1 MKTVSEVINI
11 LNGRGYT
18 ADLNLK
24 EDRIE
29 CSDPKVE
36 LLPGDFVVDKNYR
49 FEGMSDPGDEA
60 IVFAISSEKYNLKGV
75 LVNGYGVSSIMLSEA
90 MLQALTKDLGVY
102 DSPDDDFL
110 E

>member
-11 LNGRGYT
+11 LKERGYT

-29 CSDPKVE
+29 CSDPKIE

-60 IVFAISSEKYNLKGV
+60 IVCAITSEKYNLKGV
-75 LVNGYGVSSIMLSEA
+75 LVNGYGVSSIMLTEE
-90 MLQALTKDLGVY
+90 MIKALTKENNSY
-102 DSPDDDFL
+102 DSPDDI
-110 E
+110 